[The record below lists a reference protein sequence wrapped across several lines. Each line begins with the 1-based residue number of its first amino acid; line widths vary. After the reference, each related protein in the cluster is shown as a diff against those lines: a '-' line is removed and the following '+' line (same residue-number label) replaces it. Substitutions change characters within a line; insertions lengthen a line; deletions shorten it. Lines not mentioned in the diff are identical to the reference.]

1 MAGSEQSK
9 IERIGIMGVR
19 RAHETTH
26 RREGAPAD
34 ATTRAATTK
43 PLRLAPATTTLA
55 PSPTLDINEAI
66 AARRAAGRDVLHLGF
81 GEASFPLPLKLRTAL
96 ADSTTRTSYEPVVG
110 IPTLRTT
117 IAEYLG
123 RMRGLEI
130 SAEQVIVAPGS
141 KPLLFALMQA
151 LAGDVMAP
159 APAWVSYAPQAQLAG
174 RRMLIVETDLEDAHR
189 LTPHALD
196 AAMAGGRHGG
206 ADPRILIVNSPSN
219 PTGGMFT
226 RDDVE
231 AVASWARRNGVT
243 ILSDE
248 IYAELAHG
256 WRPHV
261 SPALFYPEGTVVTGG
276 LSKTYSAGGWR
287 LGYAVVPDGETG
299 GMLLAALRALA
310 SEIWSSTSGPIQAA
324 AVVAFS
330 PDTELATYV
339 RRAARLHGYTTGRLR
354 QSLVELGISCPRP
367 AGAFYLYPDFAP
379 FQEALGT
386 RGVSN
391 SEALARYL
399 LDEFD
404 IATLPGT
411 AFGDRPEALRLR
423 LATSMLYARHTPSSE
438 EELERALWALLERTD
453 DLTPDQFG
461 GSLGAT
467 RMATGI
473 IDLPL
478 LDAVEER
485 FATFVRALG
494 GSDQVIS

>member
-1 MAGSEQSK
+1 
-9 IERIGIMGVR
+9 MGVT
-19 RAHETTH
+19 RAQGTTNRH
-26 RREGAPAD
+26 RGASAPAE
-34 ATTRAATTK
+34 TRAATRK
-43 PLRLAPATTTLA
+43 PLQLASASRTLA
-55 PSPTLDINEAI
+55 PSPTLEINEAI

-81 GEASFPLPLKLRTAL
+81 GEASFPLPPKLRTAL

-110 IPTLRTT
+110 IPRLRAT

-123 RMRGLEI
+123 RTRRLDI

-141 KPLLFALMQA
+141 KSLLFALMQV

-159 APAWVSYAPQAQLAG
+159 APAWVSYAPQARLAG
-174 RRMLIVETDLEDAHR
+174 RRMLIVETDREDAHR

-196 AAMAGGRHGG
+196 EAMARGRDDG

-226 RDDVE
+226 RD
-231 AVASWARRNGVT
+231 AVKAIADWARRNGVT

-256 WRPHV
+256 WRPHI
-261 SPALFYPEGTVVTGG
+261 SPALFYPKGTVVTGG
-276 LSKTYSAGGWR
+276 LSKTYSVGGWR

-299 GMLLAALRALA
+299 SMLLSALRALA

-324 AVVAFS
+324 AVVALS

-339 RRAARLHGYTTGRLR
+339 RRSARLHGYTTGRLR

-379 FQEALGT
+379 FQEALST
-386 RGVSN
+386 RGITN
-391 SEALARYL
+391 SETLARYL

-423 LATSMLYARHTPSSE
+423 LATSMLYARPAPATE
-438 EELERALWALLERTD
+438 EERETALWALLERTD
-453 DLTPDQFG
+453 DLTLDQFG
-461 GSLGAT
+461 RSLGAT
-467 RMATGI
+467 TTATGTI
-473 IDLPL
+473 ELPL

-485 FATFVRALG
+485 FAAFVRSLEKATR
-494 GSDQVIS
+494 

>member
-1 MAGSEQSK
+1 MGMKRAQ
-9 IERIGIMGVR
+9 RIPNHHGD
-19 RAHETTH
+19 
-26 RREGAPAD
+26 APA
-34 ATTRAATTK
+34 RAVPRVKARK
-43 PLRLAPATTTLA
+43 PLRLAPTSRTLA
-55 PSPTLDINEAI
+55 PSPTLQINEAI

-81 GEASFPLPLKLRTAL
+81 GEASFPLPPKLRMAL
-96 ADSTTRTSYEPVVG
+96 AESTTRTSYEPVVG
-110 IPTLRTT
+110 TPRLRAT
-117 IAEYLG
+117 IAEYL
-123 RMRGLEI
+123 RRTRRLEI
-130 SAEQVIVAPGS
+130 AAEQVIVAPGS
-141 KPLLFALMQA
+141 KPLLFALMQV

-159 APAWVSYAPQAQLAG
+159 APAWVSYAPQARLAG
-174 RRMLIVETDLEDAHR
+174 RRMLVVETEREDAHQ
-189 LTPHALD
+189 LTPRALEE
-196 AAMAGGRHGG
+196 AMGRGRQDG

-231 AVASWARRNGVT
+231 AIADWARHNGVT

-256 WRPHV
+256 WRSHV

-276 LSKTYSAGGWR
+276 LSKTYSVGGWR

-299 GMLLAALRALA
+299 SMLLSALHALA

-324 AVVAFS
+324 AVVALS
-330 PDTELATYV
+330 PDIELATYV
-339 RRAARLHGYTTGRLR
+339 RRSARLHGYTTGRLR
-354 QSLVELGISCPRP
+354 QSLVELGIICPRP

-379 FQEALGT
+379 FQEALSTQGIT
-386 RGVSN
+386 T

-423 LATSMLYARHTPSSE
+423 LATSMLYARPTSPTE
-438 EELERALWALLERTD
+438 EEGESALWALLERTD
-453 DLTPDQFG
+453 NLAPDQFG
-461 GSLGAT
+461 RSLGTTTTAT
-467 RMATGI
+467 EEI
-473 IDLPL
+473 ELPL

-485 FATFVRALG
+485 FAVFVRSLEEATG
-494 GSDQVIS
+494 